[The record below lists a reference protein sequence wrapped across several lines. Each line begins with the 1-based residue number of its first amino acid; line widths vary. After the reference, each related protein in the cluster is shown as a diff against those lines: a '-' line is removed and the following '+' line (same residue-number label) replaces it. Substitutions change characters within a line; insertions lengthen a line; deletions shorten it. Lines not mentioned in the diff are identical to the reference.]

1 MQNLFS
7 LNGKVIILT
16 GGSGFLGSYYM
27 RALRDAGAIVI
38 DWDLK
43 SGIDITD
50 DQSVAAAIENVL
62 EKYGRV
68 DGLVNNAALDAKPH
82 SDPASNWKPYEEF
95 PMDLWERELAVNLT
109 GAMRV
114 TKVVVPYMMRQRFG
128 SIIFV
133 ASDLALIAPNNSIY
147 DAGRFKDI
155 AYITSKAGL
164 LGLMRA
170 WASRLGSYNVR
181 VNAFVPG
188 GVFNGH
194 SEEFVKKNG
203 ALNMLGRMAEPN
215 EYSGAIIFL
224 LSDASTFMTGSCM
237 VMDGGRTAW

>member
-1 MQNLFS
+1 MQNPFS
-7 LNGKVIILT
+7 LNGKVIVLT
-16 GGSGFLGSYYM
+16 GGSGFLGLHYM
-27 RALRDAGAIVI
+27 NALHNAGAIVV

-43 SGIDITD
+43 SGVDITN
-50 DQSVAAAIENVL
+50 DQSVAAALKNVL
-62 EKYGRV
+62 DTYGRV
-68 DGLVNNAALDAKPH
+68 DGLVNNAALDAKPC
-82 SDPASNWKPYEEF
+82 SDPVSNWMAYEEF

-114 TKVVVPYMMRQRFG
+114 TKAVAPLMMRQHSG

-133 ASDLALIAPNNSIY
+133 ASDLALIGPNNSIY
-147 DAGRFKDI
+147 DTGRFKDI
-155 AYITSKAGL
+155 AYITSKAGI
-164 LGLMRA
+164 LGLTRA
-170 WASRLGSYNVR
+170 WASRLGPYNIR

-194 SEEFVKKNG
+194 SEEFAKKNG

-215 EYSGAIIFL
+215 EYRGAIIFL